1 MTPADGSGFR
11 SDAPS
16 LRPAPQIRRPL
27 EPHLADALAKVEAA
41 FGKGKGPAVPH
52 PNYGAPADPAGDYD
66 PEFEH
71 GTWHS
76 TYRRRA
82 R

>member
-1 MTPADGSGFR
+1 MPADGSIR
-11 SDAPS
+11 SVAPS
-16 LRPAPQIRRPL
+16 PAQGHVPQRAL
-27 EPHLADALAKVEAA
+27 EPHLADALAKVEAK
-41 FGKGKGPAVPH
+41 FGSRKPFPVPH
-52 PNYGAPADPAGDYD
+52 PNYGPPADPVGDYD

-76 TYRRRA
+76 TYRRRTS